1 MPKPTA
7 ELPRLDLIV
16 ESAVVHSFP
25 LRPGRHVIG
34 RSQQAD
40 IRLIDNSVSNEHA
53 RLEVRPSPDFPDVVE
68 VTLID
73 AGSTNGTRV
82 NDEKIAEH
90 RLLDGD
96 VVKIGYTVLHF
107 SDPRSADTSSTGFMI
122 HEDL

>member
-1 MPKPTA
+1 MPKPDA
-7 ELPRLDLIV
+7 ELPKLDLIV

-25 LRPGRHVIG
+25 LSVGKHVIG
-34 RSQQAD
+34 RGQQAD

-53 RLEVRPSPDFPDVVE
+53 RLEVRPSSDFPDVVE

-82 NDEKIAEH
+82 NDEKITEH

-96 VVKIGYTVLHF
+96 VLKIGFTVLHF
-107 SDPRSADTSSTGFMI
+107 SDPQSSDTSSTGFMI